1 MGGHASPEER
11 GSFLFGS
18 HILRVILALHHNAV
32 EVEAGASDDQSS
44 FERTHLTTIFLVLG
58 LFAGLYMIWLLFNLA
73 VHALPVGAGISI
85 AFWMRDHDH
94 GHLAAMLGGLA
105 TGIAILLIGQ
115 FLFAV
120 IRAPILRLV
129 LALMFAIPAGIAGY
143 HAVQG
148 VMQLALDPGTLLSV
162 LSWTGAIVIAF
173 AAWSRLTGG
182 RGSGTSFTDDD
193 AGSERT
199 IIGPRILVS
208 DRIAG
213 IDLHAGTGDGTP

>member
-1 MGGHASPEER
+1 MLEWVATAET
-11 GSFLFGS
+11 
-18 HILRVILALHHNAV
+18 ALVTAR
-32 EVEAGASDDQSS
+32 EKGEDA
-44 FERTHLTTIFLVLG
+44 RTR
-58 LFAGLYMIWLLFNLA
+58 A
-73 VHALPVGAGISI
+73 I